1 MGNTKLFLVVI
12 SATLVLRQSFALDPN
27 RKQSIN
33 TVLEAKWALTPFA
46 LEISEF
52 LSDTKDEYFWAY
64 LEYLAE
70 DDIVNRKMNDKEF
83 YQNLLGFTSRYV
95 NHYTIM
101 VSKGTDYLRPIHA
114 LSFYIALFIT
124 SF

>member
-1 MGNTKLFLVVI
+1 MLGILN
-12 SATLVLRQSFALDPN
+12 RQRKPRTHGRPCGFALGCDFDPN

-33 TVLEAKWALTPFA
+33 TVLEAKWSLTPFA

-70 DDIVNRKMNDKEF
+70 DDIVNRNMNEKQF
-83 YQNLLGFTSRYV
+83 YENLLEFTSR
-95 NHYTIM
+95 
-101 VSKGTDYLRPIHA
+101 
-114 LSFYIALFIT
+114 
-124 SF
+124 

>member
-1 MGNTKLFLVVI
+1 MMGNTKLLLVVI
-12 SATLVLRQSFALDPN
+12 SATLVLRQSLALDPN

-83 YQNLLGFTSRYV
+83 YHKLLEFTSRYV
-95 NHYTIM
+95 THYMIM
-101 VSKGTDYLRPIHA
+101 VSKCYFRYV
-114 LSFYIALFIT
+114 SCLFVLHY
-124 SF
+124 S

>member
-1 MGNTKLFLVVI
+1 MSMKMGNMKLLLMAI
-12 SATLVLRQSFALDPN
+12 SAVLILRQSYGFDPN

-33 TVLEAKWALTPFA
+33 TVLDAKWSQTPFV

-70 DDIVNRKMNDKEF
+70 DEIVNRKMTDKQF
-83 YQNLLGFTSRYV
+83 YENLLEFTSRYS
-95 NHYTIM
+95 I
-101 VSKGTDYLRPIHA
+101 SSI
-114 LSFYIALFIT
+114 S
-124 SF
+124 